1 MASSRGGIA
10 SGFGR
15 NPVDRILDLQWD
27 RGGALTEGTK
37 RLSAD
42 LAGSLGKEP
51 EQSGCLPASA
61 QFDDLYE
68 RKDDAMAVPQLLN
81 DIIQVLL
88 KLAPAASLVSLVL
101 AGVSL
106 RREGGTNFLVGGSFT
121 KWMFWAVVFV
131 TLGPLL
137 GWFSSF
143 GVATPVPGGGIG
155 SSWLAS
161 FESDV
166 SGFVTNFV
174 AGRMIT
180 TLAAFFVLRAI
191 LDAASG
197 EHPLPSI
204 LAAMFLLGAQTTYT
218 LIQSYNTGTQFATV
232 DVLDS
237 LWNYLAGTIMPIAA
251 GLAIVGAIINFATRR
266 PAMRLVAVALAMLCV
281 SGIWKLVLSMEA

>member
-1 MASSRGGIA
+1 M
-10 SGFGR
+10 
-15 NPVDRILDLQWD
+15 P
-27 RGGALTEGTK
+27 
-37 RLSAD
+37 
-42 LAGSLGKEP
+42 
-51 EQSGCLPASA
+51 
-61 QFDDLYE
+61 
-68 RKDDAMAVPQLLN
+68 VPQLLN
-81 DIIQVLL
+81 DVIQVLL
-88 KLAPAASLVSLVL
+88 KLAPAASLVALVL
-101 AGVSL
+101 AGISL
-106 RREGGTNFLVGGSFT
+106 RREGGTTFLVGGSFT
-121 KWMFWAVVFV
+121 KWMFWAAVFV
-131 TLGPLL
+131 TLDPLL

-143 GVATPVPGGGIG
+143 GVAVPMPGGGIG

-166 SGFVTNFV
+166 SSFITNFV

-191 LDAASG
+191 LDTASG

-204 LAAMFLLGAQTTYT
+204 LTAMFLLGAQTTYS
-218 LIQSYNTGTQFATV
+218 LIQGYNTGTQFATV